1 MRQRRLVAIVVMAWA
16 APAGLSAQ
24 ESTVGGALPP
34 IGLPLPRIGL
44 PLPAIGLTR
53 PEPSPAVAPPR
64 APIAGRGHHPG
75 RHRGP
80 IFLVPVYAV
89 PVVVQPVVVLP
100 SAVDECAAGVCES
113 SSERQPVRG
122 RLHVDVEPRD
132 AARIYVDGNFM
143 GGSSEGGGD
152 LELEPGVHT
161 LEIAADGHRSV
172 HETVLVTAGS
182 RLVYTAALE
191 PNPPPRREPRTPVT
205 FYFLPGCYAGD
216 VPPAQVHL
224 PAGCDPKKA
233 VSITR

>member
-1 MRQRRLVAIVVMAWA
+1 
-16 APAGLSAQ
+16 
-24 ESTVGGALPP
+24 
-34 IGLPLPRIGL
+34 
-44 PLPAIGLTR
+44 
-53 PEPSPAVAPPR
+53 
-64 APIAGRGHHPG
+64 
-75 RHRGP
+75 
-80 IFLVPVYAV
+80 V

-100 SAVDECAAGVCES
+100 SAVEECAGRACEP
-113 SSERQPVRG
+113 SERQAARG

-132 AARIYVDGNFM
+132 AARIYVDGHFM
-143 GGSSEGGGD
+143 GGSSEGGSD

-191 PNPPPRREPRTPVT
+191 PNPPPSREPRTPVT
-205 FYFLPGCYAGD
+205 FYFLAGCYAGD
-216 VPPAQVHL
+216 VPPAHVQL